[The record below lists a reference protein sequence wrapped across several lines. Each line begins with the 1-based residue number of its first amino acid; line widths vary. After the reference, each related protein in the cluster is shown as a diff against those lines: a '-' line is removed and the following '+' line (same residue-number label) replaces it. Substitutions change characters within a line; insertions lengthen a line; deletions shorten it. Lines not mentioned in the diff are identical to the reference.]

1 MGKDTFSGPNHSVP
15 TRASKVYT
23 RLEMLLTTTIGKR
36 SLLQA
41 PAAWRLWMQHGTSQN
56 ASELCRFVLAVDKRI
71 VFEAAHITDVAI
83 RVEGFAEVSQQ
94 RLPRWKA

>member
-1 MGKDTFSGPNHSVP
+1 
-15 TRASKVYT
+15 
-23 RLEMLLTTTIGKR
+23 
-36 SLLQA
+36 
-41 PAAWRLWMQHGTSQN
+41 MQNGTSQN